1 MERTFSRMCPM
12 LTHNTY
18 KYIIMIIIWPQYDHN
33 MTAMIT
39 SHQAISRKFS
49 IRKNHPS
56 CVIAVEHEYHWPKKL
71 HQKHTFKNKQRT
83 HNVTHISVSKERI
96 KEKYA
101 ENGAMLDFVHEHK
114 MSCLKCLNFSKEN
127 NMIKL
132 AEKHEKCWSN
142 TFASA
147 TCLNSLLEKI
157 IINQHCFKYYRS
169 LNIPNAGLF
178 AINSLYWSLKY
189 W

>member
-1 MERTFSRMCPM
+1 MCPM

-39 SHQAISRKFS
+39 SHQTISRKFS

-56 CVIAVEHEYHWPKKL
+56 CVIAVEHKYHWPKNYIKNIHL
-71 HQKHTFKNKQRT
+71 KINNEHTYLSFQRAHQRK
-83 HNVTHISVSKERI
+83 ICG
-96 KEKYA
+96 
-101 ENGAMLDFVHEHK
+101 NGAMLDIVHEHK

-127 NMIKL
+127 NMIKF

>member
-1 MERTFSRMCPM
+1 MT
-12 LTHNTY
+12 T
-18 KYIIMIIIWPQYDHN
+18 IWPRWSRLIKQFLGNLAYGR
-33 MTAMIT
+33 IT
-39 SHQAISRKFS
+39 LPALSLSSMNIIGQ
-49 IRKNHPS
+49 KNYIKNIHLK
-56 CVIAVEHEYHWPKKL
+56 INNEH
-71 HQKHTFKNKQRT
+71 TMS
-83 HNVTHISVSKERI
+83 HISQFPKERI